1 MRVSYVNHSA
11 KAARFSYFCSPLHT
25 MTLEQ
30 EIAKRRTF
38 GIISHPD
45 AGKTTLTEK
54 LLLFGG
60 AIQKAGA
67 VKSSKIKDHAR
78 SDWMEIEKQ
87 RGISVATSVMGF
99 NYRDVKINLL
109 DTPGHQDFAEDTYRT
124 LTAVDS
130 VIMVID
136 CVKGVEIQTEKLMEV
151 CRMRNTPVICFI
163 NKLDRE
169 GRDPFE
175 LLDEIEEKL
184 NIKVRPLSW
193 PISMGKTFK
202 GVYSLYEKSLHL
214 FTSSKTTISE
224 GIEIKD
230 IDDQLLEDYV
240 GENNAKQLRADIEL
254 IEGVYPD
261 FDVNDYLQGKV
272 APVFFGSAVNNFGV
286 KELLDTFIRI
296 APPPIPRATTLR
308 TVNPEEPKF
317 SGFIFK
323 IHANMDPKHRNR
335 IAFLR
340 VCSGTFNRG
349 NNYYHIRQEKGIR
362 FSNATAFMAQD
373 RETID
378 EAFPGDIVGIFDTGN
393 LKIGDTLT
401 EGEKGMYTGI
411 PSFSPEIFKEV
422 INMDAMK
429 TKQLEK
435 GLLQLMEEGVAQMF
449 TYELGKRKVVGVVG
463 ALQFEVIQF
472 RLKNEYGA
480 SCQFQAQNIYKAC
493 WISSKDQ
500 NKLAEFID
508 SKQRH
513 IARDKDDKLVFMAES
528 RAWLKMVQDNFPE
541 IEFHFTSEF

>member
-1 MRVSYVNHSA
+1 LLIFAPRKFN
-11 KAARFSYFCSPLHT
+11 

-99 NYRDVKINLL
+99 NYKDIKINLL

-130 VIMVID
+130 VIMVVD
-136 CVKGVEIQTEKLMEV
+136 CVKGVEMQTEKLMDV
-151 CRMRNTPVICFI
+151 CRMRNTPVLCFI

-169 GRDPFE
+169 GQDPFD
-175 LLDEIEEKL
+175 LLDEIEVKL
-184 NIKVRPLSW
+184 KIKVHPLSW

-202 GVYSLYEKSLHL
+202 GVYSLYEKSLKL
-214 FTSSKTTISE
+214 FTPSKTTIE
-224 GIEIKD
+224 EAIEVSD
-230 IDDQLLEDYV
+230 INDPMLDQYI
-240 GENNAKQLRADIEL
+240 GENYAIKLREDVEL
-254 IEGVYPD
+254 LNGVYPEL
-261 FDVNDYLQGKV
+261 DVPDYLDGKV

-286 KELLDTFIRI
+286 KELLDTFIRL
-296 APPPIPRATTLR
+296 APPPLDRETTVR
-308 TVNPEEPKF
+308 VIKPDEKKF
-317 SGFIFK
+317 TGFIFK

-340 VCSGTFNRG
+340 VCSGKFERG
-349 NNYYHIRQEKGIR
+349 SNYLHVRNDKSIR

-373 RETID
+373 RETVD
-378 EAFPGDIVGIFDTGN
+378 EAWPGDIVGLFDTGN

-401 EGEKGMYTGI
+401 EGEKLFYTGI

-422 INMDAMK
+422 INKDAMK

-435 GLLQLMEEGVAQMF
+435 GLLQLMEEGVAQLF
-449 TYELGKRKVVGVVG
+449 TYELGKKKVVGTVG

-480 SCQFQAQNIYKAC
+480 TTEFAPQHIYKAC
-493 WISSKDQ
+493 WISCTDER
-500 NKLAEFID
+500 KLQEFIA

-513 IARDKDDKLVFMAES
+513 IALDKDDKLVFMAES
-528 RAWLKMVQDNFPE
+528 KAWLQMVQDNFPE
-541 IEFHFTSEF
+541 INFHFTSEFKD

>member
-1 MRVSYVNHSA
+1 
-11 KAARFSYFCSPLHT
+11 

-30 EIAKRRTF
+30 EISKRRTF

-99 NYRDVKINLL
+99 NYKDIKINLL

-130 VIMVID
+130 VIMVVD
-136 CVKGVEIQTEKLMEV
+136 CVKGVEMQTEKLMEV
-151 CRMRNTPVICFI
+151 CRMRNTPVLCFI

-169 GRDPFE
+169 GQDPFD
-175 LLDEIEEKL
+175 LLDEIEAKL
-184 NIKVRPLSW
+184 KIKVHPLSW

-202 GVYSLYEKSLHL
+202 GVYSLYEKSLKL
-214 FTSSKTTISE
+214 FTPSKTTIE
-224 GIEIKD
+224 EAIEISD
-230 IDDQLLEDYV
+230 INSPELDQYIGESYAIKLREDVELL
-240 GENNAKQLRADIEL
+240 N
-254 IEGVYPD
+254 GVYPEL
-261 FDVNDYLQGKV
+261 DVQDYLDGKV

-286 KELLDTFIRI
+286 KELLDTFIRF
-296 APPPIPRATTLR
+296 APPPLIRETTLR
-308 TVNPEEPKF
+308 EVKPDEKKF
-317 SGFIFK
+317 TGFIFK

-340 VCSGTFNRG
+340 VCSGKFERG
-349 NNYYHIRQEKGIR
+349 SNYLHVRNDKSIR

-373 RETID
+373 RETVD
-378 EAFPGDIVGIFDTGN
+378 EAWPGDIVGLFDTGN

-401 EGEKGMYTGI
+401 EGEKMMYTGI

-422 INMDAMK
+422 INKDAMK

-435 GLLQLMEEGVAQMF
+435 GLLQLMEEGVAQLF
-449 TYELGKRKVVGVVG
+449 TYELGKKKVVGTVG

-472 RLKNEYGA
+472 RLLNEYGA
-480 SCQFQAQNIYKAC
+480 TAEFAPQHIYKAC
-493 WISSKDQ
+493 WISSKDEK
-500 NKLAEFID
+500 KLQEFIA

-513 IARDKDDKLVFMAES
+513 IALDKDGKLVFMAES
-528 RAWLKMVQDNFPE
+528 KAWLQMVQDNFPE
-541 IEFHFTSEF
+541 INFHFTSEFKD

>member
-1 MRVSYVNHSA
+1 
-11 KAARFSYFCSPLHT
+11 
-25 MTLEQ
+25 MTLDK
-30 EIAKRRTF
+30 EIARRRTF

-67 VKSSKIKDHAR
+67 VKSNKIKVHAR

-99 NYRDVKINLL
+99 NYKDIKINLL

-130 VIMVID
+130 VVMVID
-136 CVKGVEIQTEKLMEV
+136 CVKGVEMQTEKLMEV

-175 LLDEIEEKL
+175 LLDEVEEKL
-184 NIKVRPLSW
+184 NIRVRPLSW

-202 GVYSLYEKSLHL
+202 GVYSLYDRNLHL
-214 FTSSKTTISE
+214 FAPSRQIVEE
-224 GIEIKD
+224 GIEISDVHSK
-230 IDDQLLEDYV
+230 QLDEYV
-240 GENNAKQLRADIEL
+240 GESYADQLRADTELVEAVYSPFEIEQYRAGTL
-254 IEGVYPD
+254 
-261 FDVNDYLQGKV
+261 

-286 KELLDTFIRI
+286 KELLDTFIQI
-296 APPPIPRATTLR
+296 APHPRHRATTVR
-308 TVNPEEPKF
+308 WVEPEEPRL
-317 SGFIFK
+317 SGFVFK
-323 IHANMDPKHRNR
+323 IHANMDPRHRNR

-340 VCSGTFNRG
+340 VCSGKFERG
-349 NNYYHIRQEKGIR
+349 SNYYHVRQDKVIR

-378 EAFPGDIVGIFDTGN
+378 EAWPGDIVGIYDTGN

-401 EGEKGMYTGI
+401 EGEKIVYTGI

-422 INMDAMK
+422 VNLDAMK

-435 GLLQLMEEGVAQMF
+435 GLVQLMEEGVAQLF
-449 TYELGKRKVVGVVG
+449 TFETGKRKVIGTVG

-472 RLKNEYGA
+472 RLKHEYGA
-480 SCQFQAQNIYKAC
+480 TVQFVPQNIYKAC
-493 WISSKDQ
+493 WISG
-500 NKLAEFID
+500 NEEELEAFIA

-513 IARDKDDKLVFMAES
+513 IARDKDEKLVFMAES
-528 RAWLKMVQDNFPE
+528 KAWLQMVQDNFPS
-541 IEFHFTSEF
+541 IQFHFTSEFDV

>member
-1 MRVSYVNHSA
+1 
-11 KAARFSYFCSPLHT
+11 

-30 EIAKRRTF
+30 EIARRRTF

-99 NYRDVKINLL
+99 DYKDIKINLL

-136 CVKGVEIQTEKLMEV
+136 CVKGVEMQTEKLMDV
-151 CRMRNTPVICFI
+151 CRMRNTPVLCFI

-169 GRDPFE
+169 GRDPFD
-175 LLDEIEEKL
+175 LLDEVEEKL
-184 NIKVRPLSW
+184 SIKVRPLSW

-202 GVYSLYEKSLHL
+202 GVYNLYEKSLQL
-214 FTSSKTTISE
+214 FTPSKTTVQESLEISD
-224 GIEIKD
+224 INSTEID
-230 IDDQLLEDYV
+230 RLV
-240 GENNAKQLRADIEL
+240 GETYAKQLRADIEL

-261 FDVNDYLQGKV
+261 FEVQDYLSGRV

-286 KELLDTFIRI
+286 KELLDAFIKI
-296 APPPIPRATTLR
+296 APPPIDRETTVR
-308 TVNPEEPKF
+308 EVKPEEKKF

-335 IAFLR
+335 IAFIR
-340 VCSGTFNRG
+340 VCSGQFERG
-349 NNYYHIRQEKGIR
+349 ANYYHVRQDKAIR
-362 FSNATAFMAQD
+362 FSNVTAFMAQD
-373 RETID
+373 RETVD
-378 EAFPGDIVGIFDTGN
+378 LAWPGDIVGLYDTGN

-401 EGEKGMYTGI
+401 DGEKMTYTGI

-422 INMDAMK
+422 INKDAMK

-435 GLLQLMEEGVAQMF
+435 GLLQLMEEGVAQLF
-449 TYELGKRKVVGVVG
+449 TYELGKKKVVGVVG

-480 SCQFQAQNIYKAC
+480 SADFAPQNIYKAC
-493 WISSKDQ
+493 WISSKDPK
-500 NKLAEFID
+500 KLAEFID

-528 RAWLKMVQDNFPE
+528 KAWLQMVKDNFPE

>member
-1 MRVSYVNHSA
+1 MTVN
-11 KAARFSYFCSPLHT
+11 KLGWIFSIPFLLHKLI

-99 NYRDVKINLL
+99 DYKDIKINLL

-136 CVKGVEIQTEKLMEV
+136 CVKGVEKQTEKLMEV
-151 CRMRNTPVICFI
+151 CRMRSTPVICFI

-169 GRDPFE
+169 GRDPFD

-184 NIKVRPLSW
+184 SIKVRPLSW

-202 GVYSLYEKSLHL
+202 GVYNLYEKSLQL
-214 FTSSKTTISE
+214 FTPSKITIQESVELSDIYSE
-224 GIEIKD
+224 EVD
-230 IDDQLLEDYV
+230 RLV
-240 GENNAKQLRADIEL
+240 GESYAKQLRADVEL
-254 IEGVYPD
+254 VEGVYSK
-261 FDVNDYLQGKV
+261 FNVQDYLDGQV

-286 KELLDTFIRI
+286 KELLDTFIGI
-296 APPPIPRATTLR
+296 APPPIARETTIR
-308 TVNPEEPKF
+308 EVKPDETKF

-335 IAFLR
+335 LAFIR
-340 VCSGTFNRG
+340 VCSGKFERG
-349 NNYYHIRQEKGIR
+349 HNYYHVRQEKNIR

-373 RETID
+373 RETVD
-378 EAFPGDIVGIFDTGN
+378 EAWPGDIVGLYDTGN

-401 EGEKGMYTGI
+401 DGEKMIYTGI

-422 INMDAMK
+422 INKDAMK

-435 GLLQLMEEGVAQMF
+435 GLLQLMEEGVAQLF
-449 TYELGKRKVVGVVG
+449 TYELGKKKVVGVVG

-480 SCQFQAQNIYKAC
+480 SVEFAGQNIYKAC
-493 WISSKDQ
+493 WISSKNQ
-500 NKLAEFID
+500 KKLAEFLD

-513 IARDKDDKLVFMAES
+513 IALDKDSKLVFMAES
-528 RAWLKMVQDNFPE
+528 KAWLQMVKDNFPE
-541 IEFHFTSEF
+541 INFHFTSEFKD